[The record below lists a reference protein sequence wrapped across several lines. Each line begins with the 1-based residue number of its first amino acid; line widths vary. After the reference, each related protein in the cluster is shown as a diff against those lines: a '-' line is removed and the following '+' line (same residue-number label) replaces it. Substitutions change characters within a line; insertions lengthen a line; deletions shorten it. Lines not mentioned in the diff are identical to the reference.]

1 MPTEKTKTKQI
12 PEITPE
18 VPSQQIIKLEKLQAG
33 GVSESLSSTFT
44 AQVHVVWVFFSVS
57 MFRNLIKRV
66 KDASKHLHSKL
77 SCYTTFE
84 FPGSCLMVFLRVQLV
99 TRHCF
104 SFGEW
109 IRCRDSQSMV
119 WRVCMNKHA
128 HLAIHFGRCGWGAG
142 RLPETK
148 VKPSN

>member
-66 KDASKHLHSKL
+66 KDASKHCTRNFRVTPLL
-77 SCYTTFE
+77 SFQDH
-84 FPGSCLMVFLRVQLV
+84 V
-99 TRHCF
+99 
-104 SFGEW
+104 
-109 IRCRDSQSMV
+109 
-119 WRVCMNKHA
+119 
-128 HLAIHFGRCGWGAG
+128 
-142 RLPETK
+142 
-148 VKPSN
+148 